1 MSLLDQYGRSIPAAE
16 IRRLRQEE
24 ATPTLAG
31 VRPAFSFHQADNITP
46 AKLASIHRLAA
57 HGDGRAYMELAEDIE
72 ERDLH
77 YSAVL
82 RTRRL
87 SVAGLPMTVEAAS
100 DDARHQEHADF
111 IRRWLDECVLEEAL
125 FDILDAVGKGYSVH
139 EIIWQTEPDR
149 IWPKQFIY
157 RPQRWFDPDRVDGE
171 TIMLREATFRQPLL
185 PHKFLVH
192 RHPSKSGLVLRSGL
206 ARVASWAFMWK
217 SFTLRDW
224 AGFVQNYGQPLR
236 LGRYGPESTSEDRAV
251 LWSAVANIA
260 GDCAAIVPRG
270 MEIEFVE
277 VGDLKAGSDLYER
290 RADWLDRQVSKLVL
304 GQTTTTDAVS
314 GGHAVSRE
322 HRLVQEDIERADARM
337 LRRTLARQ
345 IIQTIIAFNFGP
357 QDAYPRLQ
365 IGRPEEIPLASVID
379 GVARLVPLGLRVE
392 QGDLRDR
399 MGLKDPEEGAE
410 LLAPAASREQRAPGT
425 TPAPAAPGAKP
436 PDLENDAEDPTDTK
450 ALNAIRRDWGAPS
463 ARRRAAQQLA
473 TPEAVE
479 VLTARLAQDAEG
491 ALAGLTGE
499 IRAELEAATDMQDLA
514 RRIARMQ
521 LDPKALALAMGRGM
535 AIAHLA
541 GQAALLDEIAPPAPA
556 AERPSQEGGSA
567 AGP

>member
-1 MSLLDQYGRSIPAAE
+1 MSLLDQFGRSIPAAE
-16 IRRLRQEE
+16 IRRLREEE

-31 VRPAFSFHQADNITP
+31 IRPAFSFHQADNITP
-46 AKLASIHRLAA
+46 AKLANIHRLAA

-87 SVAGLPMTVEAAS
+87 SVAGLPITVEAAS
-100 DDARHQEHADF
+100 DDARHMEHAEL

-139 EIIWQTEPDR
+139 EIIWQTEPER

-171 TIMLREATFRQPLL
+171 AIMLREATTRQPLL

-192 RHPSKSGLVLRSGL
+192 KHPSKSGLVLRSGL

-217 SFTLRDW
+217 SFTARDW
-224 AGFVQNYGQPLR
+224 AGFVQNYGQPMR
-236 LGRYGPESTSEDRAV
+236 LGKYGPESTAEDRAV

-337 LRRTLARQ
+337 LRRTLTRQ
-345 IIQTIIAFNFGP
+345 LIQTIIAFNFGP

-365 IGRPEEIPLASVID
+365 IGRPEEIPLQQVID

-392 QGDLRDR
+392 QGDMRDR
-399 MGLKDPEEGAE
+399 LGLKDPDDDAE
-410 LLAPAASREQRAPGT
+410 LLGPPAAKPAPAASA
-425 TPAPAAPGAKP
+425 AKP
-436 PDLENDAEDPTDTK
+436 PMPPEPSEEEDDDTEEDGAP
-450 ALNAIRRDWGAPS
+450 ALNAI
-463 ARRRAAQQLA
+463 RRRAAQQLE
-473 TPEAVE
+473 TPEAVAS
-479 VLTARLAQDAEG
+479 LAARMGQDADG
-491 ALAGLTGE
+491 ALAGLTDAV
-499 IRAELEAATDMQDLA
+499 RAEIEAATDMRDLA
-514 RRIARMQ
+514 NRIARMQ
-521 LDPKALALAMGRGM
+521 LDPKALAEAMGRGM

-541 GQAALLDEIAPPAPA
+541 GQAALLDELAPPT
-556 AERPSQEGGSA
+556 RS
-567 AGP
+567 

>member
-1 MSLLDQYGRSIPAAE
+1 MSILDQFGHSIPAAE
-16 IRRLRQEE
+16 IRRLREEE

-46 AKLASIHRLAA
+46 GKLASIHRLAA

-100 DDARHQEHADF
+100 DDARHMEHADL
-111 IRRWLDECVLEEAL
+111 IRRWLDECILEEAL

-171 TIMLREATFRQPLL
+171 TIMLREATSRLPLL

-217 SFTLRDW
+217 SFALRDW

-236 LGRYGPESTSEDRAV
+236 LGRYGPESTAEDRAV

-337 LRRTLARQ
+337 LRRTLTRQ
-345 IIQTIIAFNFGP
+345 LVQTIIAFNFGP

-365 IGRPEEIPLASVID
+365 IGRPEEIPLERVID

-392 QGDLRDR
+392 QGDMRDR
-399 MGLKDPEEGAE
+399 LGLKDPDDDAE
-410 LLAPAASREQRAPGT
+410 LLGAPRAPA
-425 TPAPAAPGAKP
+425 PAPAAPGAKP
-436 PDLENDAEDPTDTK
+436 PAPEEPPEEEDPEDGEGMP
-450 ALNAIRRDWGAPS
+450 ALNAIRR
-463 ARRRAAQQLA
+463 RAAKLLE
-473 TPEAVE
+473 TPEAVDA
-479 VLTARLAQDAEG
+479 LTARLAQDADG
-491 ALAGLTGE
+491 ALAGLTDE
-499 IRAELEAATDMQDLA
+499 VRAEIEAATDMQDLA

-521 LDPKALALAMGRGM
+521 LDPKALAIAMGRGM

-541 GQAALLDEIAPPAPA
+541 GQAALLDELAPRPA
-556 AERPSQEGGSA
+556 AERLNAVGGSA

>member
-16 IRRLRQEE
+16 IRRLREEE

-100 DDARHQEHADF
+100 DDARHMEHADF

-171 TIMLREATFRQPLL
+171 TIMLREATSRLPLL

-192 RHPSKSGLVLRSGL
+192 KHPSKSGLVLRSGL

-217 SFTLRDW
+217 SFTARDW
-224 AGFVQNYGQPLR
+224 AGFVQNYGQPMR
-236 LGRYGPESTSEDRAV
+236 LGKYGPESTSEDRAV

-337 LRRTLARQ
+337 LRRTLTRQ
-345 IIQTIIAFNFGP
+345 LIQTIIAFNFGP
-357 QDAYPRLQ
+357 QDVYPRLQ
-365 IGRPEEIPLASVID
+365 IGRPEEIPLKEVID

-392 QGDLRDR
+392 QGDMRDR
-399 MGLKDPEEGAE
+399 LGLKDPDDDAE
-410 LLAPAASREQRAPGT
+410 LLGPAAPKA
-425 TPAPAAPGAKP
+425 APAAPGTPAAEP
-436 PDLENDAEDPTDTK
+436 PEPGDDAEDPTGTK
-450 ALNAIRRDWGAPS
+450 ALNAIRR
-463 ARRRAAQQLA
+463 RAARQLA
-473 TPEAVE
+473 TPDAVE
-479 VLTARLAQDAEG
+479 ALTARLAEDADG
-491 ALAGLTGE
+491 ALGGLTDA
-499 IRAELEAATDMQDLA
+499 IRAELEAATDMRDLA
-514 RRIARMQ
+514 NRIARMQ
-521 LDPKALALAMGRGM
+521 LDPKALAEAMGRGM

-541 GQAALLDEIAPPAPA
+541 GQAALLDEL
-556 AERPSQEGGSA
+556 
-567 AGP
+567 AGRS